1 MKTVGYF
8 RLLNGDIIDGE
19 NDILSMRELAFT
31 LGVSR
36 STVRRW
42 KREGLP
48 CIGFE
53 NNLGFNLLDVE
64 AWLEKHKRYPPSFLS
79 KRWASASKTIKKLEG
94 K

>member
-1 MKTVGYF
+1 MGFFKTTD
-8 RLLNGDIIDGE
+8 GDIVDGE

-53 NNLGFNLLDVE
+53 NNIGFNLLDVQD
-64 AWLEKHKRYPPSFLS
+64 WLERNKRYPPSFLS
-79 KRWASASKTIKKLEG
+79 KRWESARKTLMKLEG

>member
-1 MKTVGYF
+1 MGYF
-8 RLLNGDIIDGE
+8 RLTDGDIIDGE
-19 NDILSMRELAFT
+19 NEILSMRELAFT

-64 AWLEKHKRYPPSFLS
+64 AWLEKHKRYPASFLTR
-79 KRWASASKTIKKLEG
+79 RWEQSRITLRKLGE

>member
-1 MKTVGYF
+1 MGYF
-8 RLLNGDIIDGE
+8 RTTDGDIIDGE

-53 NNLGFNLLDVE
+53 NNLGFNLLDVQD
-64 AWLEKHKRYPPSFLS
+64 WLERNKHYPPSFLS
-79 KRWASASKTIKKLEG
+79 KRWESARKTIQKLEG

>member
-1 MKTVGYF
+1 VGYF
-8 RLLNGDIIDGE
+8 RLTNGDIVDGE
-19 NDILSMRELAFT
+19 NEILSTRELAFT

-42 KREGLP
+42 KCEGMP

-53 NNLGFNLLDVE
+53 NNLGFNLLDVQD
-64 AWLEKHKRYPPSFLS
+64 WLERNKHYPPSFLS
-79 KRWASASKTIKKLEG
+79 KRWESSRKTIQKLEG

>member
-1 MKTVGYF
+1 MD
-8 RLLNGDIIDGE
+8 GDFVNGE
-19 NDILSMRELAFT
+19 NEILSMRELAFA

-42 KREGLP
+42 KREGMP

-53 NNLGFNLLDVE
+53 NNLGFNLLDVQD
-64 AWLEKHKRYPPSFLS
+64 WLERNKQYPPSFLS
-79 KRWASASKTIKKLEG
+79 KRWESARKTIQKLEG